1 MPRITRLRQQS
12 GRRNGWVMVYLDD
25 EPALEIDLNL
35 AASLHVGQDL
45 SVASIAALR
54 ADAGYQRALA
64 RALHFLGYRARSEAE
79 LKAKLAEWEVDP
91 GTATQVLSRLRQLK
105 LVDDEAFAA
114 WWIESRGRQAPRS
127 RRALSV
133 ELRQKGLADELIRES
148 LGEVDEAEQ
157 ALRLAQARAPRL
169 AGLDRRDFERR
180 LGGVLA
186 RRGFGGDA
194 IRQALRQAWED
205 LQAAADA
212 AAEGA
217 DEGMPPA

>member
-1 MPRITRLRQQS
+1 MPRITKLRQQT
-12 GRRNGWVMVYLDD
+12 GRRSGWVMVYLDG
-25 EPALEIDLNL
+25 EPALEVDLGL
-35 AASLHVGQDL
+35 AASLRLGQDL
-45 SVASIAALR
+45 SEASLAALR

-64 RALHFLGYRARSEAE
+64 RALQFLGYRARSEAE
-79 LKAKLAEWEVDP
+79 IKGKLAEWEIDP
-91 GTATQVLSRLRQLK
+91 STATLVLSRLRQLK

-133 ELRQKGLADELIRES
+133 ELRRKGLADALIRES
-148 LGEVDEAEQ
+148 LAEVDEAEQ
-157 ALRLAQARAPRL
+157 ARRLAQARAPRL

-180 LGGVLA
+180 LGGVLG

-194 IRQALRQAWED
+194 IRQALREAWEG

-212 AAEGA
+212 AAEGL
-217 DEGMPPA
+217 DEGNPQE